1 MRFATNQ
8 GFNTGDHFYSYLKD
22 SFDVLYEEGKTHP
35 KMMSVGLHCR
45 IIGKPGRIQALKKF
59 LDYIKKH
66 KHVWICKRVDIA
78 KHWIKNYSKKIIFT
92 NGLIDLAQ
100 PRLGS
105 KVIFRTDDFFA
116 SAKRIIDPSPPVFKE
131 GVFDINGKWMD
142 GWESRR
148 KRTVGHDYLIIKLG
162 KPGSISKVNV
172 DTSHFNG
179 NQPSMISIDAC
190 NSKSNNIK
198 NFKWKSLVGK
208 KKTKANS
215 PHIFKTSSKSVFTHI
230 KLNIFPDGG
239 VARLRLFGNISTEN
253 NNFGNKTINLASLL
267 DGASVI
273 ACNNEHFG
281 KAENILAPGKAK
293 NMGDGWETR
302 RRRDKG
308 FDWLILNSIDGE
320 MINKIEIST
329 HHFKGNFPSHCSLQA
344 AYIPTNKSSSSI
356 VNSSKKWKIL
366 MNKTTLKA
374 NKTHTFKNTLMK
386 KNKVNYIKINIF
398 PDGGI
403 SRFRIFGKAR

>member
-1 MRFATNQ
+1 M
-8 GFNTGDHFYSYLKD
+8 
-22 SFDVLYEEGKTHP
+22 
-35 KMMSVGLHCR
+35 
-45 IIGKPGRIQALKKF
+45 
-59 LDYIKKH
+59 
-66 KHVWICKRVDIA
+66 
-78 KHWIKNYSKKIIFT
+78 SKKIIFT

-105 KVIFRTDDFFA
+105 KVIFKTDDFFG
-116 SAKRIIDPSPPVFKE
+116 SANRIIDSSSPVFKE
-131 GVFDINGKWMD
+131 GLFDKNGKWMD

-148 KRTVGHDYLIIKLG
+148 KRTPGHDYLIIKLG

-179 NQPSMISIDAC
+179 NQPSIISIDAC

-198 NFKWKSLVGK
+198 SFKWKNLVSK

-215 PHIFKTSSKSVFTHI
+215 HHIFKTSSKSVFTHI

-239 VARLRLFGNISTEN
+239 VARLRLYGSISKEN
-253 NNFGNKTINLASLL
+253 NNFGKKIINLASLL

-320 MINKIEIST
+320 MIDKIEIST

-344 AYIPTNKSSSSI
+344 AYIPTKKSSSSI
-356 VNSSKKWKIL
+356 VNSSNNWKTL

-386 KNKVNYIKINIF
+386 KNKINFIKINIF

-403 SRFRIFGKAR
+403 SRFRIFGKAK